1 MTASRAFLIFGVIT
15 VLSAPLT
22 GGSRAQDQES
32 AKLYNTA
39 KQKLMEGKP
48 IVGGTG
54 MTRDT
59 RR

>member
-1 MTASRAFLIFGVIT
+1 MTTKRAFLIFGVIT
-15 VLSAPLT
+15 AVSAALT